1 MKALKI
7 SLVPLRLASLCLDCD
22 MITPAQ
28 RRCMACG
35 SAALMNLARTLSQPE
50 IKQDPRR
57 NAPVLTHVA
66 ARRVGYGDF
75 LHST

>member
-1 MKALKI
+1 MTTSKV

-35 SAALMNLARTLSQPE
+35 SAALMNLARTLSQTQIKPE
-50 IKQDPRR
+50 SRR
-57 NAPVLTHVA
+57 DAPVLTHVA
-66 ARRVGYGDF
+66 TRRVGYGDF